1 MRERIDTLTSDEVI
15 ALIKDVFDEDELN
28 NFYNYVNENNDKD
41 IENNEKSIMLNNSF
55 YNENNIKIY
64 EKLYNIRYT

>member
-28 NFYNYVNENNDKD
+28 NFYNYVNENNDK
-41 IENNEKSIMLNNSF
+41 KKAQSIKRDMIKLLNFKN
-55 YNENNIKIY
+55 K
-64 EKLYNIRYT
+64 

>member
-28 NFYNYVNENNDKD
+28 YFYNYVDKNNDK
-41 IENNEKSIMLNNSF
+41 EKAESIKRDM
-55 YNENNIKIY
+55 IK
-64 EKLYNIRYT
+64 LLSTQF